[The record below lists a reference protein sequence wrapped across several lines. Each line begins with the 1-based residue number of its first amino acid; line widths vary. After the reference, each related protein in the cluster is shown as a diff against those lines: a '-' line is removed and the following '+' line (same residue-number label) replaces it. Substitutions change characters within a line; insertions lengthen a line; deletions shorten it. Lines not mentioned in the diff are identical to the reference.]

1 MQFLFGFLMHFDLV
15 NLFNQLG
22 YPETAGLCHG
32 LAIRWIEAC
41 LLNEEQLFLERLDAI
56 LARGLALKKDFVRA
70 KAKKGKN
77 LTAED
82 LACFDVMGFF
92 DSLAVFQDPAAYS
105 LFSGQRM
112 DQGNVD
118 LFSSSAS
125 SNKIRELGGLAS
137 VYSSSN
143 LYHQE
148 EIKNYFDSLTNLMDA
163 LDLPSDETLCFLLS
177 SIKHS
182 IALSYTKSRG
192 WFFMDSNQYPP
203 KSVSTA
209 ELPQLIAQ
217 AFFLP
222 KDENYLAFTTRV
234 ITTQNNPKLTTLR
247 DTFNQLEQRY
257 LLTEERIEGNSHL
270 SSLAQLLVANNEL
283 PKLKQLMSF
292 NANIRQ
298 QLMDNSAILTLI
310 AAQSG
315 HVDVLAELAK
325 CGVDLEQPALGEV
338 KPIYFAVRYGHAA
351 VVAELAKHGVDL
363 DQLLF
368 GEVAPIYFAVR
379 YGHTAVVAELAKHG
393 VDLNQL
399 LSDEVTPLYIAAEYG
414 HEAIVMDLISRNV
427 DVDRPSAEG
436 ATPIF
441 IAAQLGHRPVVELL
455 LKQKANLNLHLIK
468 SVKELIY
475 FSVCMKDE
483 QVIRRMNDFVIQQA
497 LKESPENKNIGLN
510 TFFRWVMS
518 SFDEMPEGSSTWFFN
533 LFRSIAN
540 FMFYCVYR
548 TTSIQVSPYDIA
560 LIMGHSDIANLLC
573 PPQSQISLSSNR
585 ESFFSAPQ
593 NTSEPIAMKEQ
604 TEFFNDGVL
613 QHYPLSAC

>member
-1 MQFLFGFLMHFDLV
+1 MHFDLV

-22 YPETAGLCHG
+22 YAETAGLCHG
-32 LAIRWIEAC
+32 LAVRWIEAS
-41 LLNEEQLFLERLDAI
+41 LLNEEQLFLARLDAI
-56 LARGLALKKDFVRA
+56 LARGVNLKKDFALA

-82 LACFDVMGFF
+82 FVCFDFMGFF
-92 DSLAVFQDPAAYS
+92 DSLAVFQEPGAYS

-125 SNKIRELGGLAS
+125 SNKIRELGGLAT

-143 LYHQE
+143 HYHQE
-148 EIKNYFDSLTNLMDA
+148 EIKNYFDGLTNIIDA
-163 LDLPSDETLCFLLS
+163 LDIPSDETLGFLLS
-177 SIKHS
+177 SVDHS

-209 ELPQLIAQ
+209 ELPQLITQ
-217 AFFLP
+217 AFFLTI
-222 KDENYLAFTTRV
+222 DENYLAFTTRG

-257 LLTEERIEGNSHL
+257 LLTEERIEGSLRL

-292 NANIRQ
+292 NADIRR
-298 QLMDNSAILTLI
+298 QLMDNSAILALT
-310 AAQSG
+310 AAQCG

-325 CGVDLEQPALGEV
+325 CGVDLDQPALSEV
-338 KPIYFAVRYGHAA
+338 KPIYLAVRYGHAA

-368 GEVAPIYFAVR
+368 GDVAPIYFAVR
-379 YGHTAVVAELAKHG
+379 YGHAEVVAELAKHG
-393 VDLNQL
+393 VNLNQL
-399 LSDEVTPLYIAAEYG
+399 LSDEATPLYIAAEYG

-455 LKQKANLNLHLIK
+455 LKQK
-468 SVKELIY
+468 
-475 FSVCMKDE
+475 
-483 QVIRRMNDFVIQQA
+483 
-497 LKESPENKNIGLN
+497 
-510 TFFRWVMS
+510 
-518 SFDEMPEGSSTWFFN
+518 
-533 LFRSIAN
+533 
-540 FMFYCVYR
+540 
-548 TTSIQVSPYDIA
+548 
-560 LIMGHSDIANLLC
+560 
-573 PPQSQISLSSNR
+573 
-585 ESFFSAPQ
+585 
-593 NTSEPIAMKEQ
+593 PI
-604 TEFFNDGVL
+604 
-613 QHYPLSAC
+613 

>member
-1 MQFLFGFLMHFDLV
+1 MHFDLV